1 MSEPAMTDAELAKG
15 SGAALELLRRL
26 VDLEIVPRRDGERP
40 FVPGDIHRVRLAQ
53 AFERS
58 GIPLEAIGTAI
69 ASGHLS
75 FDFVDQMFVD
85 HPPLTGRTFQ
95 EIAEE
100 LGIPLE
106 TLTRLYAMW
115 GLPRPAPEDV
125 VREDDAPT
133 FSEWKAFF
141 PPQAL
146 NEQLLTQG
154 ARLFG
159 EATSRLADWGMA
171 LYRDYFQAPMLAAG
185 MSAQETMDASSAF
198 ARAGTPVMERQLSWL
213 LGRKLEH
220 NTFQLIV
227 EHVENAVEAAGAAP
241 PLPTRPPAIC
251 FVDLSGYTAL
261 TEQIGDQAAAERA
274 GRLGTLLQEL
284 AHSHG
289 GSVVKLLGDGAML
302 VFPDPAEAVRG
313 GLEMVEQVQKAG
325 LPPARVGIASGPVIF
340 RDGDCYGRV
349 VNLAARVMDH
359 ARPGQVLATP
369 EVVAVTPSEQA
380 RFQDLGP
387 ARLKGIAASVELS
400 VALVPD

>member
-1 MSEPAMTDAELAKG
+1 VARPWSSSVVWSIWG
-15 SGAALELLRRL
+15 SC
-26 VDLEIVPRRDGERP
+26 P
-40 FVPGDIHRVRLAQ
+40 
-53 AFERS
+53 
-58 GIPLEAIGTAI
+58 IGTAV

-85 HPPLTGRTFQ
+85 HPPLTGKTFR

-100 LGIPLE
+100 LGLPLE

-125 VREDDAPT
+125 VREDDGPT

-171 LYRDYFQAPMLAAG
+171 VYRDYFEAPMLAAG
-185 MSAQETMDASSAF
+185 MSPQETMDASSAF
-198 ARAGTPVMERQLSWL
+198 ARVGTPVMERQLSWL

-261 TEQIGDQAAAERA
+261 TEQIGDQAAAERV

-289 GSVVKLLGDGAML
+289 GRVVKLLGDGAML
-302 VFPDPAEAVRG
+302 VFPDP
-313 GLEMVEQVQKAG
+313 
-325 LPPARVGIASGPVIF
+325 
-340 RDGDCYGRV
+340 
-349 VNLAARVMDH
+349 
-359 ARPGQVLATP
+359 
-369 EVVAVTPSEQA
+369 
-380 RFQDLGP
+380 
-387 ARLKGIAASVELS
+387 
-400 VALVPD
+400 